1 MIAKLNVHDSFCAG
15 EVGLSVRWV
24 YEVDLEILLV
34 RFDDCAVDD
43 KDDQDLHQEEKDN
56 DNDQKER
63 YDLHSAQARV
73 PEISI
78 FCISYVHQQV

>member
-1 MIAKLNVHDSFCAG
+1 MSMIHSVR
-15 EVGLSVRWV
+15 VRWV
-24 YEVDLEILLV
+24 CEVDLKILLV
-34 RFDDCAVDD
+34 TFDD
-43 KDDQDLHQEEKDN
+43 KNDQDLHQEEKDN